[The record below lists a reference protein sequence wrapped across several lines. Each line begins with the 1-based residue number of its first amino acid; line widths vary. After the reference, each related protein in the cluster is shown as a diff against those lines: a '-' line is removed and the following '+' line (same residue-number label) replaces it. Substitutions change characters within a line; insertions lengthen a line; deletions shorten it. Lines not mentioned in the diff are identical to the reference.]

1 MIFHLQ
7 KNEFFCLFKRG
18 VSAGQKLQTA
28 NSAVLNEIEV

>member
-7 KNEFFCLFKRG
+7 KNEFFYLFKRG

-28 NSAVLNEIEV
+28 NSVLLNEIEV